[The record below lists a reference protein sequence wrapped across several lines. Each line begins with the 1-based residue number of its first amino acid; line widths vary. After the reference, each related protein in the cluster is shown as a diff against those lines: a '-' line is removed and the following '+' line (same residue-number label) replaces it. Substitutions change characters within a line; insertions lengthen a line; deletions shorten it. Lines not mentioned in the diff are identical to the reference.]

1 MNDYSLGELSRQIAN
16 LIRVGEVT
24 ETDFTDPN
32 APRVKVAVSGFESD
46 WLPFGA
52 DRAGSTKTWSPL
64 SIGEQVVILSP
75 YGDLGQAIIVCSLY
89 SSANPA
95 PASSG
100 SLDKKA
106 YPDGT
111 TISYDS
117 SSHTLNATI
126 GSTTITADRGKIA
139 LGVGGVTFV
148 ITAGGINMQG
158 GQVTHNGKNIGSD
171 HAHSGIQRG
180 NQNSDGPV

>member
-1 MNDYSLGELSRQIAN
+1 MSDYSLGELSRQIAN

-24 ETDFTDPN
+24 ETDLTDPD
-32 APRVKVAVSGFESD
+32 APRVKVTVSGFESD

-52 DRAGSTKTWSPL
+52 KRAGSTKTWSPL
-64 SIGEQVVILSP
+64 SIGEQVLILSP
-75 YGDLGQAIIVCSLY
+75 YGDLGQAVIVCSLY

-95 PASSG
+95 PSS
-100 SLDKKA
+100 SATLDKET

-117 SSHTLNATI
+117 ASHTLNATI
-126 GSTTITADRGKIA
+126 GGTTITADRGQIA

-148 ITAGGINMQG
+148 ITAGGIDMQG

-171 HAHSGIQRG
+171 HAHGGIQRG
-180 NQNSDGPV
+180 SANSDSPI

>member
-1 MNDYSLGELSRQIAN
+1 MNDYGIGELSRQIAN

-24 ETDFTDPN
+24 ETDFTDPD

-52 DRAGSTKTWSPL
+52 KRAGSTKTWSPL
-64 SIGEQVVILSP
+64 STGEQVVILSP

-100 SLDKKA
+100 SLDKET

-117 SSHTLNATI
+117 ASHTLNATI
-126 GSTTITADRGKIA
+126 GSTTINADRGQIS

-148 ITAGGINMQG
+148 ITAGGIDMQG

-180 NQNSDGPV
+180 SANSDGPI

>member
-1 MNDYSLGELSRQIAN
+1 MNDYSIGELSRQIAN
-16 LIRVGEVT
+16 LIRVGEVIDK
-24 ETDFTDPN
+24 DFSDPD

-52 DRAGSTKTWSPL
+52 DRAGHTKTWSPL
-64 SIGEQVVILSP
+64 SVGEQVLILSP
-75 YGDLGQAIIVCSLY
+75 YGDLGQAVIVCSLY
-89 SSANPA
+89 SESNPA
-95 PASSG
+95 PSSG
-100 SLDKKA
+100 DNVEKTVFH
-106 YPDGT
+106 DGST
-111 TISYDS
+111 VSYDS
-117 SSHTLNATI
+117 VSHTLNAI
-126 GSTTITADRGKIA
+126 IDGTTIAADRGRIA

-148 ITAGGINMQG
+148 ITAGGLDIQG

>member
-24 ETDFTDPN
+24 ETDFTDPE
-32 APRVKVAVSGFESD
+32 APRVKVAVSGFDSD

-100 SLDKKA
+100 SLEKET

-117 SSHTLNATI
+117 ASHTLNATI
-126 GSTTITADRGKIA
+126 GGTTITADRGQIY
-139 LGVGGVTFV
+139 LGVGGVKFV
-148 ITAGGINMQG
+148 ITAGGIDMQG

-180 NQNSDGPV
+180 SANSDGPV

>member
-24 ETDFTDPN
+24 ETDFTDPE

-52 DRAGSTKTWSPL
+52 KRAGSTKTWSPL
-64 SIGEQVVILSP
+64 SVGEQVLILSP
-75 YGDLGQAIIVCSLY
+75 YGDLGQAVIVCSLY
-89 SSANPA
+89 SESNPA
-95 PASSG
+95 PSSG
-100 SLDKKA
+100 GNVEKTVFH
-106 YPDGT
+106 DGT
-111 TISYDS
+111 AISYDS
-117 SSHTLNATI
+117 VSHTLNATI
-126 GSTTITADRGKIA
+126 GGTTITADRGLIA

-171 HAHSGIQRG
+171 HAHGGIQRG
-180 NQNSDGPV
+180 TQNSDGPI

>member
-1 MNDYSLGELSRQIAN
+1 MSDYSLGELSRQIAN
-16 LIRVGEVT
+16 LIRVGEVAD
-24 ETDFTDPN
+24 TDFTDPD

-46 WLPFGA
+46 WLPFGSK
-52 DRAGSTKTWSPL
+52 RAGSTKTWSPL

-100 SLDKKA
+100 SLDKET

-117 SSHTLNATI
+117 ASHTLNAAI
-126 GSTTITADRGKIA
+126 DSTTINADRGRIA

-148 ITAGGINMQG
+148 ITAGGIAMEG

-180 NQNSDGPV
+180 SQNSDGPI

>member
-24 ETDFTDPN
+24 ETDFTDPD

-52 DRAGSTKTWSPL
+52 KRAGSTKTWSPL

-100 SLDKKA
+100 SLEKET

-117 SSHTLNATI
+117 ASHTMNATI
-126 GSTTITADRGKIA
+126 GGTTITADRGKIA
-139 LGVGGVTFV
+139 LVVGGVTFV
-148 ITAGGINMQG
+148 ITSGGLNIQG

-180 NQNSDGPV
+180 SANSDGPV

>member
-1 MNDYSLGELSRQIAN
+1 MSDYSLGELSRQIAN
-16 LIRVGEVT
+16 LIRVGEVS
-24 ETDFTDPN
+24 ETDFSDPD

-52 DRAGSTKTWSPL
+52 ERAGHTKTWSPL
-64 SIGEQVVILSP
+64 SVGEQVLILSP

-100 SLDKKA
+100 SLDKET
-106 YPDGT
+106 YHDGT

-117 SSHTLNATI
+117 ASHTLNATI
-126 GSTTITADRGKIA
+126 GDTTITADRGQIA
-139 LGVGGVTFV
+139 LGVSGVTFV
-148 ITAGGINMQG
+148 ITAGGIDMQG
-158 GQVTHNGKNIGSD
+158 GQLTHNGKNIGSD

-180 NQNSDGPV
+180 SANSDGPI

>member
-1 MNDYSLGELSRQIAN
+1 MNDYSIGELSRQIAN

-24 ETDFTDPN
+24 ETDFTDPD

-52 DRAGSTKTWSPL
+52 KRAGSTKTWSPL

-89 SSANPA
+89 SSANTA
-95 PASSG
+95 PSSSG
-100 SLDKKA
+100 SLDKET

-117 SSHTLNATI
+117 ASHTLNATI
-126 GSTTITADRGKIA
+126 DSTTITADRGQIA
-139 LGVGGVTFV
+139 LGVGGVKFV
-148 ITAGGINMQG
+148 ITAGGIDMQG

-180 NQNSDGPV
+180 SQNSDGPV

>member
-1 MNDYSLGELSRQIAN
+1 MSDYSLGELSRQIAN

-24 ETDFTDPN
+24 DRDFSDPD

-52 DRAGSTKTWSPL
+52 ERAGHTKTWSPL
-64 SIGEQVVILSP
+64 SIGEQVLILSP
-75 YGDLGQAIIVCSLY
+75 YGDLGQAVIVCSLY

-95 PASSG
+95 PSSG
-100 SLDKKA
+100 GNVEKTVFH
-106 YPDGT
+106 DGSA
-111 TISYDS
+111 ISYDS
-117 SSHTLNATI
+117 VSHTMTATI
-126 GSTTITADRGKIA
+126 GGTTITADRGQIA

-148 ITAGGINMQG
+148 ITAGGLDIQG
-158 GQVTHNGKNIGSD
+158 GQLTHNGKNIGSD

-180 NQNSDGPV
+180 SANSDGPI

>member
-24 ETDFTDPN
+24 ETDFTDPD

-52 DRAGSTKTWSPL
+52 KRACSTKTWSPP

-100 SLDKKA
+100 SLEKET

-117 SSHTLNATI
+117 ASHTLNATI
-126 GSTTITADRGKIA
+126 GSTTITADRGQIA

-148 ITAGGINMQG
+148 ITAGGIDMQG

-180 NQNSDGPV
+180 SANSDGPI